1 MGRAVGKMALSFF
14 FAGFG
19 ILQVLG
25 FKLQF
30 HSAHVESRASWVGE
44 KQGEKAG
51 RERRTAGYKDR
62 QRCVNSANPQP

>member
-44 KQGEKAG
+44 NKARKPGESDG
-51 RERRTAGYKDR
+51 RLDTRIGRD
-62 QRCVNSANPQP
+62 V